1 MKNDFSRPVGVNRGR
16 HHSRC
21 DGVTLIEMMVAV
33 LVLSIGMLG
42 IAGLQAATSKYK
54 INTWARSSSSMLL
67 SDLSER
73 IRINPEAAGT
83 SFASEG
89 VTTSSAYVID
99 DNWTTQQASALTI
112 SKNCESAAC
121 SVAERATYDLLVWR
135 QRVRSSM
142 PQGAALISGDRRDG
156 LNVTMMWFDKEQV
169 DDPSAVN
176 PALVA
181 ARVCDGTESGMAQ
194 QTCCP
199 DEADA
204 PAGVRC
210 ARFSFVP

>member
-1 MKNDFSRPVGVNRGR
+1 MKSKFLKNHAF
-16 HHSRC
+16 HSARC
-21 DGVTLIEMMVAV
+21 DGVTLIEMMVAI

-73 IRINPEAAGT
+73 VRVNADAAGT
-83 SFASEG
+83 SFAAEG
-89 VTTSSAYVID
+89 VTTTSSYVITD
-99 DNWTTQQASALTI
+99 DWATQQASSLTL
-112 SKNCESAAC
+112 SKNCETSTC
-121 SVAERATYDLLVWR
+121 TVIERATYDLVVWR
-135 QRVRSSM
+135 QRVRDSL
-142 PQGAALISGDRRDG
+142 PQGAAFIEGDRRNG
-156 LNVTMMWFDKEQV
+156 MLVTMMWFDKEQV
-169 DDPSAVN
+169 DN
-176 PALVA
+176 PGAANAALVA
-181 ARVCDGTESGMAQ
+181 ARVCDGSEAGIAQ

-199 DEADA
+199 ADAAA